1 MSKKNT
7 TYKQSAIGL
16 IPSDWEVK
24 SVENCF
30 EILDNKRK
38 PLNNNIRNT
47 MKGMIPY
54 YGANGVVDYINDFLF
69 DEDLILIAEDGGYFD
84 EYQTRPIA
92 YKISGKSW
100 VNNHAHI
107 LKAKNKN
114 SQEYLFYTL
123 EHKNILD
130 FLNGGTRAK
139 LNKGELEKILVP
151 FPSLEEQNNISMLL
165 STWDNAIKV
174 SNDIISNLEVIKKNI
189 TINILSGKSKFNN
202 PKATTKK
209 DTLAKNNKIAKWE
222 VKQIATVVK
231 QIKNPV
237 KVELTKAYR
246 QLGIRS
252 HTKGIFYKEPV
263 SGLILGNKS
272 VFYVESNCFIVN
284 IVFAWEHAI
293 AKTTDNE
300 IGFIVSHRFPM
311 YKPLP
316 DILDLDYLLYFFKS
330 KKGKDLLG
338 LASPGGAGRNKTLGQ
353 KEFLNLKIPVPPL
366 EEQKKI
372 ATFLSSLDREL
383 ELHKQKLQTLQL
395 QKKGLMQ
402 QLLTGKIR
410 VK

>member
-7 TYKQSAIGL
+7 TYKQTAIGL
-16 IPSDWEVK
+16 IPSDWEI
-24 SVENCF
+24 S
-30 EILDNKRK
+30 EISKQVISIHPQYK
-38 PLNNNIRNT
+38 
-47 MKGMIPY
+47 
-54 YGANGVVDYINDFLF
+54 
-69 DEDLILIAEDGGYFD
+69 
-84 EYQTRPIA
+84 YQT
-92 YKISGKSW
+92 
-100 VNNHAHI
+100 N
-107 LKAKNKN
+107 
-114 SQEYLFYTL
+114 EYLYDGKYPIIDQGKKDIVGYSNEESNLIIDVPLVLFGDHTKIIKYIEKPFCVGADGNKLLKPKQSITPHFLYYSICYVSNRLPDLGYSRHYL
-123 EHKNILD
+123 ELKNLSIS
-130 FLNGGTRAK
+130 
-139 LNKGELEKILVP
+139 I
-151 FPSLEEQNNISMLL
+151 PSLIEQNKITKII
-165 STWDNAIKV
+165 STWDDALKKT
-174 SNDIISNLEVIKKNI
+174 SSIISNLEVIKKNI

-222 VKQIATVVK
+222 VKHISTVVK
-231 QIKNPV
+231 QVKNPV
-237 KVELTKAYR
+237 RVELTKEYR

-272 VFYVESNCFIVN
+272 VFYVEPNCFIVN

-372 ATFLSSLDREL
+372 ATFLSILDREL

-410 VK
+410 VEI